1 MIDRLVRSKFLY
13 LLILAFYGIGLRG
26 MSVPLTGDQKVY
38 LSIALEMK
46 ERGEWIIP
54 YLFGAPNFLKP
65 PLQYWATLLG
75 WKVFGFSLFGALIPS
90 VLALI
95 GSAFFVDRI
104 AKREFGAHS
113 HLSGL
118 LFAATLGT
126 MTYGTTAQ
134 MEIWIVFFYLWA
146 WSEFLE
152 GRTLRALL
160 VVGVMA
166 WVKGPLYPVL
176 WVLSSW
182 GYLWLKKESRRI
194 LSQRMILSVAVG
206 IAVGL
211 LWYALAARTQ
221 LQAMMNVFLLRENV
235 GKMHT
240 SQGSIAGLWGDFL
253 YSLFPWVLFLIP
265 IAMDRSARGK
275 LRAHLPFLLGY
286 AALPAVFFTF
296 FPYRVNTYLY
306 LLTPVA
312 AWMLTW
318 AWPEKS
324 DARNRVTQV
333 LGGITGVFAI
343 AGIFLLFRLAHGDW
357 IGVEVAAPLA
367 LAFALW
373 TMFSWKGD
381 LTRVALVSLLI
392 VNLIRIGAVEIGEKD
407 LAGLRE
413 YHAQVTG
420 PIGYWLESKD
430 IWHEFGLVSAA
441 LQTDLSRLEDP
452 AQVEGFLNQGGSVI
466 LQDDQTWPKPGVEC
480 VDWFRLRRR
489 MKFPMI
495 RLLKDGL
502 AHDDPALMR
511 RFRICKKS

>member
-1 MIDRLVRSKFLY
+1 MIDRLVRSRFLY
-13 LLILAFYGIGLRG
+13 LLIFVFYGIGLWG

-38 LSIALEMK
+38 LSIALEMR

-75 WKVFGFSLFGALIPS
+75 WKVFGLSLFGALIPS

-113 HLSGL
+113 RLSGL

-146 WSEFLE
+146 WSEWLE
-152 GRTLRALL
+152 GRTLRAFL

-166 WVKGPLYPVL
+166 WVKGPLYPAL

-182 GYLWLKKESRRI
+182 GYLWLKKEPRRVVSKRML
-194 LSQRMILSVAVG
+194 LSLIAG

-221 LQAMMNVFLLRENV
+221 LQAMMDVFLLRENV
-235 GKMHT
+235 GKMRT
-240 SQGSIAGLWGDFL
+240 SQGSIPGLWGNFL
-253 YSLFPWVLFLIP
+253 YSLFPWVLLLIP
-265 IAMDRSARGK
+265 VGLDRSSRGK

-306 LLTPVA
+306 LLTPIA
-312 AWMLTW
+312 AWMVAE

-324 DARNRVTQV
+324 DARNRVTRMLGGLTLLFAIVGVFLLLRLV
-333 LGGITGVFAI
+333 LGG
-343 AGIFLLFRLAHGDW
+343 W
-357 IGVEVAAPLA
+357 IGVEIGVPLA

-373 TMFSWKGD
+373 TIFSWKGD
-381 LTRVALVSLLI
+381 LTRIALVSLLI
-392 VNLIRIGAVEIGEKD
+392 VNLIRIGAVEIGEND
-407 LAGLRE
+407 LAGLRN
-413 YHAQVTG
+413 YHAQVAG

-441 LQTDLSRLEDP
+441 LQTDLSRLEGK
-452 AQVEGFLNQGGSVI
+452 AQVEAFLNRGGSVI
-466 LQDDQTWPKPGVEC
+466 LQDDQTWAEPGVEC
-480 VDWFRLRRR
+480 VDWIRLRRR
-489 MKFPMI
+489 MKFPLI
-495 RLLKDGL
+495 RLLKEGL
-502 AHDDPALMR
+502 AHDDPALIR